1 MRKILFPS
9 LVGIALLSAIP
20 SYAQMPTYQDPFDT
34 FFNNIVFQ
42 PQKLA
47 MRPFAEPRMNMVDT
61 GDRIEIK
68 AELPGIDEK
77 DIALTCENGILTL
90 SGERKQ
96 ETEEN
101 SQTYYM
107 KEISS
112 GSFSRSIRLPQN
124 VDENKIEAQFKKGV
138 LTITIPKIAIKE
150 DTSRKIPIK
159 IED

>member
-1 MRKILFPS
+1 MRKT
-9 LVGIALLSAIP
+9 LLSILATGAVLAAAP
-20 SYAQMPTYQDPFDT
+20 VYAQMPAYHDPFDT
-34 FFNNIVFQ
+34 FFNNFVFQ
-42 PQKLA
+42 APRAAL
-47 MRPFAEPRMNMVDT
+47 RSLTEPRMNMVDI
-61 GDRIEIK
+61 GDKIEIK

-96 ETEEN
+96 ETEEEN
-101 SQTYYM
+101 QTYYM
-107 KEISS
+107 QEISS

-138 LTITIPKIAIKE
+138 LTITIPKIAAKE
-150 DTSRKIPIK
+150 DTSHKIPIK

>member
-1 MRKILFPS
+1 MRKILLPV
-9 LVGIALLSAIP
+9 LAAGAVLSAAP
-20 SYAQMPTYQDPFDT
+20 SSAQIPTYQDPFDT
-34 FFNNIVFQ
+34 FFNSIVFQ
-42 PQKLA
+42 PQKMALHSLT
-47 MRPFAEPRMNMVDT
+47 EPRMNMVDLN
-61 GDRIEIK
+61 DKIEIK

-77 DIALTCENGILTL
+77 DIVLTCENGILTL

-138 LTITIPKIAIKE
+138 LTITIPKIETKE

-159 IED
+159 VED